1 MMNEPI
7 VAAVLIFALL
17 MVGEVLS
24 IVTRARV
31 PMLFVV
37 FFGYLILLWTGLF
50 PLDIIDRTGLST
62 FGALMVAPLI
72 VHMGTLIPLKVMKQ
86 QYKAVFISLM
96 GIVITTIT
104 VLLVVTPIL
113 GYEIA
118 VSGVGPLTGGIIA
131 FIITSE
137 KLQMLGLTT
146 LIVIPALVLALQNLI
161 GLPLAINFLRRYAY
175 KIREQAPV
183 NGSADDNEEGQ
194 QLEEKQEKKSLMGE
208 KFSTPIILLFQL
220 FFGGALAVLLG
231 KWTGINYSLWAL
243 AIGFSGMLIGF
254 YKDKMMERANS
265 FGIAMAGL
273 IFFIIPSMNDVTF
286 SSFIQYLPSIL
297 LILGI
302 GAVGIIAGGYIGS
315 KLFKWDPFLGIPV
328 ALTAMF
334 GFPGDYIICEEIS
347 RTTGRNEAERKYIF
361 DQLISP
367 LLIGGFTTVTIA
379 SVIVASVLMGTLG

>member
-1 MMNEPI
+1 MTREKQLNECDAVDQSPFIQKGFLTHFPALLLTPMCMTEKGVFKQMMNEPI

-50 PLDIIDRTGLST
+50 PLDIIDRTGFST

-86 QYKAVFISLM
+86 QYKAVFISLI

-104 VLLVVTPIL
+104 ILLVVTPIL

-137 KLQMLGLTT
+137 KLQMLGLTA

-183 NGSADDNEEGQ
+183 NGSAVNNEEDQ
-194 QLEEKQEKKSLMGE
+194 QLEEKQKKKSLMGE

-273 IFFIIPSMNDVTF
+273 IFFIMPSMNDVTF
-286 SSFIQYLPSIL
+286 SSFIFNI
-297 LILGI
+297 
-302 GAVGIIAGGYIGS
+302 
-315 KLFKWDPFLGIPV
+315 FLV
-328 ALTAMF
+328 F
-334 GFPGDYIICEEIS
+334 Y
-347 RTTGRNEAERKYIF
+347 
-361 DQLISP
+361 
-367 LLIGGFTTVTIA
+367 
-379 SVIVASVLMGTLG
+379 